1 VLTLDQSIRLAASA
15 YLGWNYGSPS
25 LVACPA
31 SVVPPAVVWR
41 PGQKTRTVCCV
52 FVGGV
57 LGAVYPAAKWHP
69 GAWALMMVPA
79 VAPWGL
85 VDAVVAAGVGREW
98 EDAPMPEQWYVA
110 QGWSGLVD
118 GKVAPGSRGHQWLQ
132 YGPGVML
139 EATTWTDED
148 ADGKSTDAGAVAWRR
163 RDWTAQVARFDSVR
177 LVALVD
183 P

>member
-1 VLTLDQSIRLAASA
+1 M
-15 YLGWNYGSPS
+15 
-25 LVACPA
+25 
-31 SVVPPAVVWR
+31 
-41 PGQKTRTVCCV
+41 

-85 VDAVVAAGVGREW
+85 VDAVVAAGIGREW
-98 EDAPMPEQWYVA
+98 DDVPMPAQWHVA

-118 GKVAPGSRGHQWLQ
+118 GKVVAASRGHQWLQ
-132 YGPGVML
+132 HGAGVML
-139 EATTWTDED
+139 EATNYTDED

-163 RDWTAQVARFDSVR
+163 REWAAQLARFDRVR
-177 LVALVD
+177 LVALADV
-183 P
+183 